1 MWVAQSQEESLAL
14 VMDSW
19 LRRERGHSCSS
30 SNTGSQIPG
39 HSGQVVM
46 DTGNISMPKI

>member
-14 VMDSW
+14 VADSW
-19 LRRERGHSCSS
+19 LRRARGHRCCS

-39 HSGQVVM
+39 AGGQEGGMV
-46 DTGNISMPKI
+46 NILMPKI